1 MHTLIRD
8 REISKHDFAFYSDRL
23 IRLVG
28 NNLELYTGFIA
39 PTNKLILVSLTS
51 QVVEHGL
58 GYLPLQRNKLSHLQ
72 VCLRKEEVSF
82 YHLNLNMPASVSV
95 IYFKHNTKDLLC

>member
-58 GYLPLQRNKLSHLQ
+58 GYLPFTEKQVITPTGLS
-72 VCLRKEEVSF
+72 KERGSIILSF
-82 YHLNLNMPASVSV
+82 EFEYASKCFS
-95 IYFKHNTKDLLC
+95 YLF